1 MVKTKEGKNMNFKG
15 KMQRKSGI
23 TLISLVVTIVIL
35 LILAGIT
42 IAALTGNNGLFIKVQ
57 EAKKET
63 EQAEKEEK
71 EKLGDM
77 EDTINEYTTGTEV
90 QQVTD
95 KNPGILEGTG
105 TEADPYT
112 INSIEDLIFF
122 AYNVTNGNTYDGQTV
137 KLGLS
142 LDFNSTKSYVDAYRT
157 NYETYGYDGELK
169 TLLTTGEGFKQI
181 GTSILKDDS
190 SVIEGNFA
198 RIFDGNN
205 NVIYN
210 CYMYKD
216 MRESEKKCRLGLFGA
231 YLFGEVKN
239 LGLVNIN
246 SVLLNQDLEGTNSG
260 IAGSLKANGKISNC
274 YISGDIKQYSTGKG
288 NVNCSGF
295 IVYNSGT
302 IENSFN
308 LANIYGEIKLK
319 RTAGGCYLRRACC
332 K

>member
-1 MVKTKEGKNMNFKG
+1 MESTIEEYVTETKIE
-15 KMQRKSGI
+15 
-23 TLISLVVTIVIL
+23 
-35 LILAGIT
+35 
-42 IAALTGNNGLFIKVQ
+42 
-57 EAKKET
+57 
-63 EQAEKEEK
+63 
-71 EKLGDM
+71 
-77 EDTINEYTTGTEV
+77 
-90 QQVTD
+90 QVTD
-95 KNPGILEGTG
+95 AKPGELEVDETAEN
-105 TEADPYT
+105 TYI
-112 INSIEDLIFF
+112 INSIEDLVFF
-122 AYNVTNGNTYDGQTV
+122 AHDVTNGNTYENKTV

-198 RIFDGNN
+198 GIFDGNN

-216 MRESEKKCRLGLFGA
+216 MRESEKKCCLGLFGA

-308 LANIYGEIKLK
+308 LANIYGEIKDK
-319 RTAGGCYLRRACC
+319 STAGGCYLRRACC

>member
-1 MVKTKEGKNMNFKG
+1 MFQKLEDVEKRYEELNK
-15 KMQRKSGI
+15 
-23 TLISLVVTIVIL
+23 LISDPEVISNQTEWKKLMKEHSSIEEVVMKYREYKNTEKAMEEAKEMMSDPELKELAEEDMLNAKNKLPILEEELKIL
-35 LILAGIT
+35 LIP
-42 IAALTGNNGLFIKVQ
+42 K
-57 EAKKET
+57 
-63 EQAEKEEK
+63 
-71 EKLGDM
+71 
-77 EDTINEYTTGTEV
+77 
-90 QQVTD
+90 
-95 KNPGILEGTG
+95 
-105 TEADPYT
+105 DP
-112 INSIEDLIFF
+112 N
-122 AYNVTNGNTYDGQTV
+122 
-137 KLGLS
+137 
-142 LDFNSTKSYVDAYRT
+142 
-157 NYETYGYDGELK
+157 
-169 TLLTTGEGFKQI
+169 
-181 GTSILKDDS
+181 DD
-190 SVIEGNFA
+190 
-198 RIFDGNN
+198 N

-308 LANIYGEIKLK
+308 LANIYGEIKDK
-319 RTAGGCYLRRACC
+319 STAGGCYLRRACC